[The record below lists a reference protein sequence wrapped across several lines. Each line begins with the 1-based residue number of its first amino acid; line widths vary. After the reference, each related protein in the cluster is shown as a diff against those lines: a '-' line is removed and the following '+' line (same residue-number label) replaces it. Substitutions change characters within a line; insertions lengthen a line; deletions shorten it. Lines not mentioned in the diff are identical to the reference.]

1 MSNSLLLIL
10 TGFQS
15 EILFFEF
22 INLVLKMLKF
32 LGGKTKTKHNMPKF
46 HCLERIILLKIILKQ
61 NYRVKIF

>member
-1 MSNSLLLIL
+1 MQTFKKIMSYSLLLIL

-32 LGGKTKTKHNMPKF
+32 LGGKTKTKHNASRF
-46 HCLERIILLKIILKQ
+46 HCLENIILLKIILK
-61 NYRVKIF
+61 